1 MKPSRFPG
9 RDRSFLKRS
18 MLSLIRSQLIDLI
31 RSSCVAIGGDPAALS
46 FTLDVP
52 AVKEHGDLACNIA
65 LQLARSLRK
74 NPFEIA
80 EMLARKTE
88 ENLPSSSLK
97 GKIASVEA
105 FKPGFVNFRLSS
117 AAYYDILKD
126 ILEKKEAFGQ
136 TDLGKGKRVLVE
148 FVSANPTGPLTVA
161 HARQAAVGDVLVNI
175 LNATGHSAQ
184 REYYVNDGGNQIRT
198 LGLSVQLRAREILGE
213 AVVYPE
219 DCYQG
224 DYIRE
229 MARAF
234 IDERKISLLRD
245 LDQHAFEEV
254 CSFSKNY
261 LLGVIREDL
270 RLFRVTFDNWSF
282 ESELASPEKIAQ
294 TLEELKTRGF
304 IYEKEGA
311 LWFASTRF
319 GDDKDRVVKK
329 SDGLYTYLAPDIVYH
344 KNKYDRGFDLL
355 IDILGP
361 DHHGYIPRIKAAA
374 QALGKDVSALEGL
387 IIQLATIFRD
397 GKQLRMS
404 TRAGE
409 FISLREVVNEVGTDA
424 GRYFMLMRQVSQQ
437 LEFDIDLAKK
447 QAPENPVFYIQYAHA
462 RICSIIRKAR
472 EEAALLP
479 SREFVR
485 LSVEAEI
492 DLIRK
497 LAQFPDFLNSCA
509 QQLDP
514 AALPRYMQELAG
526 VYHRFYDRCR
536 VIDED
541 QALSAE
547 RLALCDATR
556 IVLSNGLRIMG
567 ITAPERM

>member
-1 MKPSRFPG
+1 
-9 RDRSFLKRS
+9 
-18 MLSLIRSQLIDLI
+18 MLPRLTAELQSLIRSSAEGLGDL
-31 RSSCVAIGGDPAALS
+31 PPS
-46 FTLDVP
+46 FSVVLEVP
-52 AVKEHGDLACNIA
+52 AIKEHGDLSCNAALLLSRVFRSHPVDLAEKIKA
-65 LQLARSLRK
+65 VLQLR
-74 NPFEIA
+74 
-80 EMLARKTE
+80 LAA
-88 ENLPSSSLK
+88 SDI
-97 GKIASVEA
+97 GKKIFAIDVV
-105 FKPGFVNFRLSS
+105 KPGFINFRLNPGVYGE
-117 AAYYDILKD
+117 ALGDIPAEGALYGRT
-126 ILEKKEAFGQ
+126 L
-136 TDLGKGKRVLVE
+136 LGNGKRVLVE

-175 LNATGHSAQ
+175 LNATGHHAE
-184 REYYVNDGGNQIRT
+184 REFYVNDGGNQIRT
-198 LGLSVQLRAREILGE
+198 LGLSVQLRTRELFG
-213 AVVYPE
+213 VTVDYPQ

-229 MARAF
+229 MAGIFAR
-234 IDERKISLLRD
+234 ERKLADLAGADAISLEAYCAFSRD
-245 LDQHAFEEV
+245 
-254 CSFSKNY
+254 Y
-261 LLGVIREDL
+261 LMEVIREDL

-282 ESELASPEKIAQ
+282 ESLVASQEKIVAVLQELQ
-294 TLEELKTRGF
+294 TKGF

-319 GDDKDRVVKK
+319 GDDKDRVVRK
-329 SDGLYTYLAPDIVYH
+329 SDGFYTYLAPDIVYH

-355 IDILGP
+355 VDILGP

-374 QALGKDVSALEGL
+374 QALGKDVTALEGL

-409 FISLREVVNEVGTDA
+409 FISLREVVTEVGTDA

-462 RICSIIRKAR
+462 RICSILKKAS
-472 EEAALLP
+472 EEASLTPALP
-479 SREFVR
+479 GGCFGR
-485 LSVEAEI
+485 LRAEVEI

-497 LAQFPDFLNSCA
+497 MLQFPDILDLCA
-509 QQLDP
+509 RQLDP

-526 VYHRFYDRCR
+526 VFHQFYDQCR

-541 QALSAE
+541 RELSAE
-547 RLALCDATR
+547 RLALADAAR
-556 IVLSNGLRIMG
+556 IVLSNGLKVLG
-567 ITAPERM
+567 ITAPEKM

>member
-1 MKPSRFPG
+1 
-9 RDRSFLKRS
+9 
-18 MLSLIRSQLIDLI
+18 MLFLIRDQLTDLI
-31 RSSCVAIGGDPAALS
+31 RSSCG
-46 FTLDVP
+46 TLGAVP
-52 AVKEHGDLACNIA
+52 SDTSILLDAPVVKEHGDLACNIA
-65 LQLARSLRK
+65 LQLSKSLRR
-74 NPFEIA
+74 NPLEIA
-80 EMLARKTE
+80 ETIKKSLE
-88 ENLPSSSLK
+88 EKIPASPLK
-97 GKIASVEA
+97 GKIASVQVL
-105 FKPGFVNFRLSS
+105 KPGFINFRLSPL
-117 AAYYDILKD
+117 AYYEVLQDVLAKGA
-126 ILEKKEAFGQ
+126 AFGC

-175 LNATGHSAQ
+175 LNATGHHAE
-184 REYYVNDGGNQIRT
+184 REFYVNDGGNQIRT
-198 LGLSVQLRAREILGE
+198 LGTSVQLRVQEILSQKIT
-213 AVVYPE
+213 YPE

-224 DYIRE
+224 DYIKD
-229 MARAF
+229 MAKIF
-234 IDERKISLLRD
+234 IDERKIGSLKD
-245 LDQHAFEEV
+245 AHEHSFEEF
-254 CSFSKNY
+254 CSFSKDY
-261 LLGVIREDL
+261 LMDVIREDL

-282 ESELASPEKIAQ
+282 ESEVANQEKIAT
-294 TLEELKTRGF
+294 TLEELKGKGF
-304 IYEKEGA
+304 IYEKDGA
-311 LWFASTRF
+311 LWFASTKF

-329 SDGLYTYLAPDIVYH
+329 SDGFYTYLAPDIVYH

-355 IDILGP
+355 VDILGP

-374 QALGKDVSALEGL
+374 QALGKDVTALEGL

-437 LEFDIDLAKK
+437 LEFDMDLAKK

-462 RICSIIRKAR
+462 RICSIIRKAND
-472 EEAALLP
+472 EASLLP
-479 SREFVR
+479 AKKFTR
-485 LSVEAEI
+485 LSDEAEI
-492 DLIRK
+492 DLIKK
-497 LAQFPDFLNSCA
+497 LGQFPDFLNICA

-541 QALSAE
+541 KVLSAE

-556 IVLSNGLRIMG
+556 IVLANGLKILG
-567 ITAPERM
+567 ITAPEKM

>member
-1 MKPSRFPG
+1 
-9 RDRSFLKRS
+9 
-18 MLSLIRSQLIDLI
+18 MLSLIRNQLTDLI
-31 RSSCVAIGGDPAALS
+31 RSSCGELGALPPDMS
-46 FTLDVP
+46 IILDAPV
-52 AVKEHGDLACNIA
+52 VKEHGDLACNIA
-65 LQLARSLRK
+65 LQLSKILRR

-80 EMLARKTE
+80 QTIKKSLE
-88 ENLPSSSLK
+88 ERIPVSALK
-97 GKIASVEA
+97 GKITSVEVL
-105 FKPGFVNFRLSS
+105 KPGFINFRLSPL
-117 AAYYDILKD
+117 AYYEVLQDILVKGV
-126 ILEKKEAFGQ
+126 IFGH

-175 LNATGHSAQ
+175 LNATGHHAQ
-184 REYYVNDGGNQIRT
+184 REFYVNDGGNQIRT
-198 LGLSVQLRAREILGE
+198 LGTSVLSRVKEIFGE
-213 AVVYPE
+213 KIVYPE

-224 DYIRE
+224 DYIKD
-229 MARAF
+229 MAKIF
-234 IDERKISLLRD
+234 VDERKIVSLED
-245 LDQHAFEEV
+245 VEKHSFEEY

-261 LLGVIREDL
+261 LMDVIREDL

-282 ESELASPEKIAQ
+282 ESEVATHDKIEK
-294 TLEELKTRGF
+294 TLEDLKGKGF
-304 IYEKEGA
+304 IYEKDGA
-311 LWFASTRF
+311 LWFASTQF

-329 SDGLYTYLAPDIVYH
+329 SDGFYTYLAPDIVYH

-355 IDILGP
+355 VDILGP

-374 QALGKDVSALEGL
+374 QALGKDVTALEGL

-462 RICSIIRKAR
+462 RICSILRKAKD
-472 EEAALLP
+472 EASLLP
-479 SREFVR
+479 TKNFMR
-485 LSVEAEI
+485 LSEDAEI
-492 DLIRK
+492 DLIKK
-497 LAQFPDFLNSCA
+497 LGQFPDFLNLCS

-541 QALSAE
+541 KVLSSE

-556 IVLSNGLRIMG
+556 IVLANGLKILG
-567 ITAPERM
+567 ITAPEKM